1 MPELN
6 EQRIVKRRTIFP
18 FNHEKGSIDWF
29 STYYVL
35 EEWYKPSGDSWGWHP
50 VGVVEEIDY
59 KAYKRTGEVRTNRYS
74 RL

>member
-1 MPELN
+1 MPKLN

-18 FNHEKGSIDWF
+18 FNHEKGSIGWF
-29 STYYVL
+29 SIYYVL

-50 VGVVEEIDY
+50 IGIVEKLDY
-59 KAYKRTGEVRTNRYS
+59 KVYKRTGEVRTRRYS